1 MSEINKIISNE
12 ENNEYRKK
20 KEREKKN
27 KLFYMK
33 LTQPQTLNKKKY
45 GIISKMEGNI
55 LIVIVKVKVK
65 KVISLNIKTKRIPN
79 ILEERKEKSKELI
92 FFMIFIQV
100 LSCLVP

>member
-33 LTQPQTLNKKKY
+33 LTQPQTLNKKKVKIKM
-45 GIISKMEGNI
+45 IIK
-55 LIVIVKVKVK
+55 
-65 KVISLNIKTKRIPN
+65 
-79 ILEERKEKSKELI
+79 
-92 FFMIFIQV
+92 
-100 LSCLVP
+100 